1 VPDAVLRVEVGAQ
14 LWFDGEAW
22 TVCELTGA
30 AVRLLAEGGRYR
42 MASVS
47 ELLGTAT
54 GLDDASGSNG
64 SSEVSASIVL
74 ACLTTKQREK
84 LNKEVAL
91 LSPLVADIGSDGS
104 SHQGDR
110 LHRAAD
116 DLGVSLRTLQRRLR
130 RFQEMGP
137 AGLVD
142 QRLLKNLRRSV
153 DPRWDSACIE
163 VLNEFTNL
171 STPSKLT
178 VIRRANR
185 AFLAAVPGGRVPSQS
200 VAYQRVM
207 ELDKGRY
214 TFGEA
219 KQRRSIA
226 KRPQGVLGQLRPA
239 RPGEYVLLDG
249 YKLDVFAMEPVTMRW
264 VNTEL
269 TVAMDL
275 FDRSIKGIRLRPYA
289 AKSADV
295 ASVVFQMLT
304 PQQWGTGTTA
314 RTGPYCGIPEHIVL
328 GSVGIMPDTIVVDHG
343 KVYLS
348 EHTTSVCRRLG
359 ISIQPTLPG
368 KPTDKPALERF
379 FRTLRLSLLDKLTGY
394 KGPNIASRGQD
405 VEKGAFYY
413 VAELEQLI
421 REWVGDVYH
430 RSAHAGLCDA
440 HLPKVE
446 LSPEEMFN
454 RGLMTC
460 GVLRLPTAA
469 ELRYDLLAV
478 EWRMIHHYGIDID
491 GRRYDGAALNPHRGR
506 RSPYGCAHPGKWP
519 FMVDVD
525 DVRQVYFQ
533 DPIEHAWHGLSWRL
547 RSSLNA
553 PFSKDAADYT
563 RRASQRLNRHV
574 DPQQAVED
582 LLQRWSR
589 EEVTDRRERVLA
601 VRLSTQSAVESALEP
616 RDRASEPGLIDLVAS
631 RASRTG
637 TKPDHSDD
645 LDVFERFYYDNPDVQ
660 ALEVFDE

>member
-1 VPDAVLRVEVGAQ
+1 MSDAVLRVEVGSR
-14 LWFDGEAW
+14 LWFDGETW
-22 TVCELTGA
+22 TVSELTGA
-30 AVRLLAEGGRYR
+30 AVRLLAGEGRYR
-42 MASVS
+42 MASLG
-47 ELLGTAT
+47 ELLDRATSVDDTAA
-54 GLDDASGSNG
+54 GDEPAAVPAS
-64 SSEVSASIVL
+64 VIL
-74 ACLTTKQREK
+74 ACLSAKQREQ
-84 LNKEVAL
+84 LDREVGL
-91 LSPLVADIGSDGS
+91 LSPLIGNVDSADS
-104 SHQGDR
+104 SYAGDR
-110 LHRAAD
+110 LRRTAI

-142 QRLLKNLRRSV
+142 QRMLKDLRRSV
-153 DPRWDSACIE
+153 DPRWDLACIE
-163 VLNEFTNL
+163 VLKEFAN
-171 STPSKLT
+171 SSNPSKQT
-178 VIRRANR
+178 VIRRTNR
-185 AFLAAVPGGRVPSQS
+185 AFLASVPGGTVPSQS
-200 VAYQRVM
+200 VAYQRVV

-219 KQRRSIA
+219 KQRRSVA
-226 KRPQGVLGQLRPA
+226 KRPQGVLGQLRPT

-275 FDRSIKGIRLRPYA
+275 FDRSIKGVRLRPYA

-295 ASVVFQMLT
+295 ASVLFQTLT

-314 RTGPYCGIPEHIVL
+314 RTGPYCGVPDNIVL
-328 GSVGIMPDTIVVDHG
+328 GSVGVLPDTIVIDHG
-343 KVYLS
+343 NVYLS
-348 EHTTSVCRRLG
+348 EHTMSVCRRLG
-359 ISIQPTLPG
+359 ISIQPALPG

-394 KGPNIASRGQD
+394 KGQNVAARGQD
-405 VEKGAFYY
+405 IERGAFYY

-430 RSAHAGLCDA
+430 RSAHAGLCDPR
-440 HLPKVE
+440 LPKVE

-454 RGLMTC
+454 RGLATC
-460 GVLRLPTAA
+460 GLLRLPTAA

-506 RSPYGCAHPGKWP
+506 RSTYGGAHPGKWP

-533 DPIEHAWHGLSWRL
+533 DPIAQAWHQLSWRL
-547 RSSLNA
+547 ASALNA

-563 RRASQRLNRHV
+563 RRASQRLNRHI

-601 VRLSTQSAVESALEP
+601 VRLSTQSAVEGSSTP
-616 RDRASEPGLIDLVAS
+616 RDRASEPGVIDLLSSYA
-631 RASRTG
+631 
-637 TKPDHSDD
+637 TKPSRGPDHADD
-645 LDVFERFYYDNPDVQ
+645 LDVFERFYYEHPDAQ
-660 ALEVFDE
+660 GLEVFDE